1 MTLSNEEIK
10 KIIPHRYPF
19 LLVDKIESIDEENQT
34 VVGIKCVSANE
45 MQFLGHFPE
54 LSVMPGVLIVEAMAQ
69 TGAVLLLKE
78 EANKG
83 KIPLFAGINKM
94 RFARPVVPG
103 DVLKMQVPA
112 IIFRADNA
120 DFKGIN
126 EAPKNGLTQEQ
137 IDNNMR
143 VLKRIAEILNKFKGY
158 SVSIEGHANNISGT
172 EAEETSTANGNIP
185 LVPLSEAR
193 AETVKGILVD
203 FGVDASRLST
213 VGMGGRM
220 PVVPRSDKD
229 NWWKNRRVEF
239 ILEK

>member
-1 MTLSNEEIK
+1 MILSNEEIK

-54 LSVMPGVLIVEAMAQ
+54 MSVMPGVLIVEAMAQ

-103 DVLKMQVPA
+103 DVLKMHVQFKRK
-112 IIFRADNA
+112 IGGICIADCQA
-120 DFKGIN
+120 FVEDQKVAYG
-126 EAPKNGLTQEQ
+126 
-137 IDNNMR
+137 
-143 VLKRIAEILNKFKGY
+143 EILCALQ
-158 SVSIEGHANNISGT
+158 E
-172 EAEETSTANGNIP
+172 
-185 LVPLSEAR
+185 
-193 AETVKGILVD
+193 VK
-203 FGVDASRLST
+203 
-213 VGMGGRM
+213 
-220 PVVPRSDKD
+220 
-229 NWWKNRRVEF
+229 
-239 ILEK
+239 